1 VAAVPEPISLTPVSY
16 LVLGLVGEMQ
26 ACTPYEMKQFV
37 SRSVGYFWTFPHSQ
51 LYAEPSRLAAAGLLD
66 EEVEPTGRRRKTYR
80 LTRQGRAALARW
92 LAEPSSDP
100 TEIRDLGLLK
110 LFFGG
115 QTGSAERRA
124 LAAEQHRS
132 HDERRV
138 EYEQLRE
145 EVGEIANTHQLATLE
160 MGLRYERA
168 MTAFWKELLRD
179 DGG

>member
-1 VAAVPEPISLTPVSY
+1 MAEPISLTPDSF
-16 LVLGLVGEMQ
+16 LDLGLVGEMR

-37 SRSVGYFWTFPHSQ
+37 SRSVGYFWSFPHSQ

-66 EEVEPTGRRRKTYR
+66 EDVEPAGRRRKTYR
-80 LTRQGRAALARW
+80 LTRDGRSALARW

-115 QTGSAERRA
+115 QTGDSERRA

-132 HDERRV
+132 HDERRS
-138 EYEQLRE
+138 EYEQLRK
-145 EVGEIANTHQLATLE
+145 EVADLANPHQLATLE

-168 MTAFWKELLRD
+168 MTAFWKELLTD
-179 DGG
+179 DGA